1 MSFEQNIQQ
10 WVSVDNQIKILTE
23 RLKELRDKK
32 SALCENILQH
42 AEKNNMATSTIQ
54 ISDGKLKFAQTRV
67 ASPLT
72 FKYLEK
78 SLSEVIRNENQ
89 VKQIVEYVK
98 NKRDIKVV
106 PEIKRYS
113 NN

>member
-1 MSFEQNIQQ
+1 MNFEQQIQQ
-10 WVSVDNQIKILTE
+10 WVSIDNQIRIVSEK
-23 RLKELRDKK
+23 LKELRDKK
-32 SALCENILQH
+32 NTLTANL
-42 AEKNNMATSTIQ
+42 NNYANNNDLNNAQIK
-54 ISDGKLKFAQTRV
+54 ISDGRLKFTSTKV
-67 ASPLT
+67 PSPLT

-78 SLSEVIRNENQ
+78 SLGEIIKNEQQ

-98 NKRDIKVV
+98 DKREFKVV